1 MNRTTHKL
9 LAAVLV
15 LQGLTLLSQWTAHS
29 LPAAQ
34 AGEVSDPASRQIQM
48 VEGIKGTNDRLDKL
62 IGMLEGG
69 NLQVKVVTP
78 DDNKKPDRSGK

>member
-15 LQGLTLLSQWTAHS
+15 LQGLTLLSQWTSHS

-34 AGEVSDPASRQIQM
+34 AEVSDPASRQIQM
-48 VEGIKGTNDRLDKL
+48 VDGIKGTNDRLDKL

-78 DDNKKPDRSGK
+78 DDNKKDARGK